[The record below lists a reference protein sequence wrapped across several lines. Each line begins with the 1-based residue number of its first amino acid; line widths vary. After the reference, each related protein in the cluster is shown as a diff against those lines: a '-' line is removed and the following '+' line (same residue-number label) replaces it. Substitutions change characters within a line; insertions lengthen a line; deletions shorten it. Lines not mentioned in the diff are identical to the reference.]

1 MHKATETEKLMAGIH
16 QAAEMFIKRYYP
28 EEEHSFTGVWEAFAQ
43 WVKQWKGREPAKMAS
58 EALLLYVRTGLGFA
72 EEAGVDR
79 VSRIVIGTVAKLF
92 CEPQGKMPSLF
103 RLEGR
108 IGKIA
113 AGTEASGEL
122 LAALLRHLPKL
133 YMEARAANLESAEA
147 TVSLAAK
154 PQYEVWTGGNCHIV
168 SSISKEEHKKEKYLF
183 WIDLDEKRHESIIC
197 PGKTIGSEA
206 VDMLLCLVKKLGVRV
221 SLDEVF
227 KEVWKEELR
236 KNVQLRKAQ
245 ENKVDQQLSALQRF
259 CGGEFRKYLF
269 GEKFKKGLG
278 LDRSFSKKYFMF
290 SRLR

>member
-1 MHKATETEKLMAGIH
+1 MHKSTETEKLMAGIH
-16 QAAEMFIKRYYP
+16 QVAEMFIKRYYP
-28 EEEHSFTGVWEAFAQ
+28 EQEYSFTGAWEAFAQ
-43 WVKQWKGREPAKMAS
+43 WVKQWKGREPEKMAS
-58 EALLLYVRTGLGFA
+58 EALLAYVRTGLGFA

-154 PQYEVWTGGNCHIV
+154 PQYEVWTGGNRQIV
-168 SSISKEEHKKEKYLF
+168 SSISEEEQKKEKYLF
-183 WIDLDEKRHESIIC
+183 WIDLDEKVHKSIIC
-197 PGKTIGSEA
+197 PGKTVGPEA
-206 VDMLLCLVKKLGVRV
+206 IRLFICLVDRLGKRV
-221 SLDEVF
+221 PKTDLF
-227 KEVWKEELR
+227 KEVFEEKKEKDKFEDDE
-236 KNVQLRKAQ
+236 KD
-245 ENKVDQQLSALQRF
+245 KVEQQLSALQKF

-278 LDRSFSKKYFMF
+278 LDRSFSKKYFVF